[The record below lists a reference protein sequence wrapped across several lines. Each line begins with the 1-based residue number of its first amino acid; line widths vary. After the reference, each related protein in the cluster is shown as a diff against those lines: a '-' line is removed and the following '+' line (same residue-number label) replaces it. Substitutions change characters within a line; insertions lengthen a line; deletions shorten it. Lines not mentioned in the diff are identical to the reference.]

1 MPSAQQSLESA
12 RATLRPAPNDAPRTS
27 MARRAMPALRNLYWA
42 LNLIRR
48 GTSCVSV
55 RVRPSRAAAL
65 VLLAL
70 LWQSGGCRVGTPQDH
85 AKATAPTS
93 ASSASALSAPLPDT
107 DGDGLL
113 RQPPAFELADL
124 KHYFSV
130 GKDAC
135 TLGCATSFGTV
146 LGAVD
151 GVPAQSNCTPTCIHP
166 EYSYLDLDTGAI
178 SVQARDPQ
186 QPNLRYVGLI
196 YQCVEYARRWW
207 MTNLGIAFGDVPGA
221 VDIIYLT
228 TAEDIR
234 TRQSIALARSINGAA
249 QRPPR
254 RGDLVVYYPNRQD
267 PEWRW
272 GHVAVVIGVDQE
284 RGNVSLAEQN
294 YSNAPWEDAT
304 DHARRIRLFEV
315 GGRYTLIDV
324 SPTQIKNADGGRI
337 AGWVYPR
344 SAR

>member
-1 MPSAQQSLESA
+1 MFSAALAVSRRVRHSWVPILVLIGLLCQTAVGLAWTAQD
-12 RATLRPAPNDAPRTS
+12 RATATEPPSQAPAPAL
-27 MARRAMPALRNLYWA
+27 AR
-42 LNLIRR
+42 
-48 GTSCVSV
+48 
-55 RVRPSRAAAL
+55 
-65 VLLAL
+65 
-70 LWQSGGCRVGTPQDH
+70 
-85 AKATAPTS
+85 
-93 ASSASALSAPLPDT
+93 PLPDT

-113 RQPPAFELADL
+113 RQPPAFELADI
-124 KHYFSV
+124 KHYFSI

-135 TLGCATSFGTV
+135 TVGCATSFGTV
-146 LGAVD
+146 LGAAD

-207 MTNLGIAFGDVPGA
+207 MKNLGIAFGDVPGA

-234 TRQSIALARSINGAA
+234 THQSIALARSINGAA

-254 RGDLVVYYPNRQD
+254 RGDLVVYYPDRQD

-284 RGNVSLAEQN
+284 RGSVSLAEQN
-294 YSNAPWEDAT
+294 YSNAPWEDPT

-324 SPTQIKNADGGRI
+324 SPTQVKNADGGRI